1 MSLSRKI
8 ADAAEQAAVPGVVA
22 VADGDAH
29 VEIDLTLAGPVGLQF
44 DALRLRVEDGRDR
57 SVADLRAWGDRIAAR
72 VTYLMEP
79 LVVHEADAP
88 AATVALRSKAPTAID
103 DRRAFY
109 EARLSGPARLSL
121 VRMAFDETDRRR
133 RPAPIQLTSEVLR
146 RLVDD
151 LVGTVD

>member
-8 ADAAEQAAVPGVVA
+8 ADAAEHSAGPGLVAA
-22 VADGDAH
+22 ADGDAH

-44 DALRLRVEDGRDR
+44 DALRLRVADGRDR
-57 SVADLRAWGDRIAAR
+57 TVDDLRAWGDRIAAR

-88 AATVALRSKAPTAID
+88 AAEVALRSKSPTATD

-109 EARLSGPARLSL
+109 EVRLSGPARLTFGRL
-121 VRMAFDETDRRR
+121 AFDEADRRR
-133 RPAPIQLTSEVLR
+133 QPAPIQLTGEVLR

-151 LVGTVD
+151 LVGTLD